1 MFGEFTLLATTI
13 KINIFELDN
22 NVDVISYPICS
33 QENGVDCDRNTYAYA
48 MRHPLFDKNETV
60 FIDNDFTLI
69 FLPANVKNIKPVA
82 LNTDTNFPS
91 DGIEMEISGWGDTEN
106 RTGVLDL
113 PNVPYKANVRSMPS
127 DLCTNVYNL
136 GGIVISK
143 NQLCTSNEGK
153 ATGGGDSGWLFF
165 FPL

>member
-1 MFGEFTLLATTI
+1 
-13 KINIFELDN
+13 
-22 NVDVISYPICS
+22 
-33 QENGVDCDRNTYAYA
+33 

-60 FIDNDFTLI
+60 FLDNDFTLI

-82 LNTDTNFPS
+82 LNTDPNFPL

-106 RTGVLDL
+106 STGVLDL
-113 PNVPYKANVRSMPS
+113 PKVPYKANVVFMPS
-127 DLCTNVYNL
+127 DLCTNIYNL
-136 GGIVISK
+136 GGIVISE

-153 ATGGGDSGWLFF
+153 ATGAGDSGWLLC